1 MKAQTWIARQLTRIP
16 HGSQAKGDR
25 GMESDGKDL
34 HRYMKRRIFLCRKDA
49 LGRDLR
55 H

>member
-1 MKAQTWIARQLTRIP
+1 MKAGTWIARQLTRMP
-16 HGSQAKGDR
+16 HASQAKGDR
-25 GMESDGKDL
+25 GMESDGKHL
-34 HRYMKRRIFLCRKDA
+34 RRYMKLRIFLCRKDA